1 LSPVLAKVI
10 IQSSALSKEVAD
22 PDILEQGTLKYP
34 DASVIDPVIV
44 NRAKSSAFKRLE
56 TLK

>member
-10 IQSSALSKEVAD
+10 ITSSLLEKDVAE

-34 DASVIDPVIV
+34 VASVIAPSMVKI
-44 NRAKSSAFKRLE
+44 AKSSAFNLLE
-56 TLK
+56 ILK

>member
-1 LSPVLAKVI
+1 M
-10 IQSSALSKEVAD
+10 SSLLLKEFAD

-44 NRAKSSAFKRLE
+44 NRAKSSALRRLE